1 MRVIVATYRARP
13 GEENRIAG
21 AMSEMVRRSRAEE
34 GCVTYL
40 FHQSRDDPQ
49 EFLIYEQYVSEEA
62 FEAHKASDHF
72 RDIVLGTVVPLLES
86 RVVKFYDLM
95 A

>member
-1 MRVIVATYRARP
+1 
-13 GEENRIAG
+13 
-21 AMSEMVRRSRAEE
+21 VRRSRAEA

-62 FEAHKASDHF
+62 VEAHKASDHF

-86 RVVKFYDLM
+86 RVVRRYELID
-95 A
+95 